1 MRERTKAA
9 DKVKKVKRNRTN
21 SVTEIGGKKQLNMV
35 TYLED
40 KEKMYDKLIEELM
53 EQNPNLK

>member
-21 SVTEIGGKKQLNMV
+21 SVTEISGKKQLNMV